1 MQKAYFY
8 GIADILSMANGDIA
22 YGGQL
27 ELGRLM
33 AFLKPKPITQDTIH
47 NLHKTGY
54 SAFININSCPLKE
67 VMCG

>member
-33 AFLKPKPITQDTIH
+33 AFLKPKQITQDTIH
-47 NLHKTGY
+47 KTGY
-54 SAFININSCPLKE
+54 PAFININNYPLKE
-67 VMCG
+67 VMC